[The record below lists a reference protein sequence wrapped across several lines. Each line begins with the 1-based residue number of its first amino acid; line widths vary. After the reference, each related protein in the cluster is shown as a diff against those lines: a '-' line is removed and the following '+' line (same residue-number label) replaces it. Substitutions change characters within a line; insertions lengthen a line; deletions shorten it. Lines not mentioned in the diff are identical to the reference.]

1 MLNDLGVNVEE
12 TTRKLEKFSNNI
24 RIKVTRKATRKA
36 GRIVENAMILM
47 APRRTGALLS
57 SIKTRTKVDKRG
69 GRAYAVIGPSGKVLE
84 TGSDGVSKKKSQA
97 YKARFLESGTK
108 HMDAK
113 PFIQRAKDRSENAVL
128 QVFSQEVEKELS
140 KL

>member
-1 MLNDLGVNVEE
+1 MQNDFGVNVEE

-57 SIKTRTKVDKRG
+57 SIKTKTKVDKRG

-84 TGSDGVSKKKSQA
+84 TGGDGVSKKKSQA
-97 YKARFLESGTK
+97 YKARFLEFGTK
-108 HMDAK
+108 HMDAQ
-113 PFIQRAKDRSENAVL
+113 PFIQAAKDVSESGVL
-128 QVFSQEVEKELS
+128 RVFNQEVEKELR